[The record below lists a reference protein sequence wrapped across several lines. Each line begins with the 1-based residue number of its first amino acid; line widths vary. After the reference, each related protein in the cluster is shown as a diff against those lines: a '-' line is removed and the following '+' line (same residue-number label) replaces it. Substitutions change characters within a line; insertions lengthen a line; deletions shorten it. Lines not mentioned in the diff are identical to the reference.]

1 MATKHDVQYH
11 YDVSNDFFKLFL
23 DDKYRVYSCGVWKN
37 ATNLEQ
43 AQENKLRRI
52 ANFAR
57 IKKGNHVL
65 DIGCGWGG
73 MLEYCV
79 NTLEV
84 SSATGITL
92 SQAQYQYL
100 MQKKLS
106 AVSLKLCS
114 WLDLNNEKRFDAI
127 VSVGAMEHFASLKE
141 RKNGRHLDVYEN
153 FFRCC
158 ANLSKKQAYLGLQT
172 IVTLKKPETLQS
184 MRDTHYLLKYVFPG
198 SVLPDISSLQL
209 AMNKWYEPENL
220 KTIGLDYA
228 RTLQEWK
235 IRLNQNKDKI
245 IKQYGETLL
254 IHYNHY
260 FDAAIRSFEKGY
272 ISLLQMSLRKKIN

>member
-1 MATKHDVQYH
+1 MATQHDVQYH

-23 DDKYRVYSCGVWKN
+23 DEKYRVYSCGVWEN
-37 ATNLEQ
+37 ASNLEE
-43 AQENKLRRI
+43 AQENKLKRI
-52 ANFAR
+52 ANFAH
-57 IKKGNHVL
+57 IKKGDHVL

-79 NTLEV
+79 NTREV
-84 SSATGITL
+84 SSAMGITL

-106 AVSLKLCS
+106 STSLKLCS
-114 WLDLNNEKRFDAI
+114 WRDLNNDKRFDAI
-127 VSVGAMEHFASLKE
+127 VSIGAMEHFASLQE
-141 RKNGRHLDVYEN
+141 RKYGRHIDVYER
-153 FFRCC
+153 FFQNCSHISR
-158 ANLSKKQAYLGLQT
+158 KQAYLGLQT

-220 KTIGLDYA
+220 RTIGLDYA

-235 IRLNQNKDKI
+235 MRLNQHKDKVI
-245 IKQYGETLL
+245 NQYGETLL

-272 ISLLQMSLRKKIN
+272 ISLLQMSLRKKMN